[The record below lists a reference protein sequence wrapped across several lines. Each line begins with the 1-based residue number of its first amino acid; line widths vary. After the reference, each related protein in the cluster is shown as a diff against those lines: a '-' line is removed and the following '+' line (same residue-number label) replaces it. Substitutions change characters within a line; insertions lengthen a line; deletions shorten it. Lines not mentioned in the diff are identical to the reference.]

1 MESLVHALNAHVAF
15 HSLQR
20 RFSLREKAD
29 FNKVLLHE
37 KIEES
42 ENLCYLRFA
51 SLPIPDC

>member
-1 MESLVHALNAHVAF
+1 MESLVHAVNGHVAF
-15 HSLQR
+15 HSLPR

-42 ENLCYLRFA
+42 ENLNDFRFA